1 MATGFITKR
10 AVDACEPQARQ
21 FILWDGGDRAVKGF
35 GLLVLPSGVKSYI
48 FQYRLGGRAGK
59 TRRYTLGRHGS
70 PWTPDSARETAK
82 ALAEQVRQ
90 GTDPYA
96 AKQAQIAAQ
105 VRVAEAE
112 RDHERRTRELAF
124 DSYAARFVEHGIRPG
139 ARERTRSDYA
149 GILRTHVV
157 PLLGSTPLPDISR
170 ADIVRIIDRIPAK
183 QPAVRRI
190 AFAVLRKLLNWAVSR
205 GDIAKSPM
213 DGMATP
219 AAPQSR
225 DRVLSDAEL
234 AIVLEAAG
242 RMSAPFGPLYRLL
255 FATGQRREE
264 VAGLDWVELDRE
276 SATWTLPRERSKNGE
291 ANIVPLN
298 RHAMTVLDGLAG
310 MDNDG
315 PVQWP
320 RRGLVLSS
328 NGATGV
334 SGFSRAKS
342 RLDALTA
349 QVAAER
355 AAEAGRDVD
364 AFAVAP
370 WRLHDARRTL
380 ATALQRLGVR
390 FEVTEAVLNHVA
402 GASRSGVA
410 GVYQRHGWGPEKR
423 AALDAWADFCDRI
436 PLDSS
441 VTTNVVPFRDRPPTG
456 VSHRV

>member
-10 AVDACEPQARQ
+10 TVDACEPQDRQ

-48 FQYRLGGRAGK
+48 YQYRLGGRAGK

-70 PWTPDSARETAK
+70 PWTPDSAREAAK
-82 ALAEQVRQ
+82 ALAGQVRE

-96 AKQAQIAAQ
+96 AKQASIAAQ
-105 VRVAEAE
+105 DRAAEAKRE
-112 RDHERRTRELAF
+112 QDRRTRELAF
-124 DSYAARFVEHGIRPG
+124 DAYVTRFLEHGIRPG

-149 GILRTHVV
+149 GILRTHVAPV
-157 PLLGSTPLPDISR
+157 LKSKPLPDVTR
-170 ADIVRIIDRIPAK
+170 ADIVRIMDRIPAK

-190 AFAVLRKLLNWAVSR
+190 VFAVVRKLLNWAVSR

-213 DGMATP
+213 EGMATP
-219 AAPQSR
+219 AAAQSR

-242 RMSAPFGPLYRLL
+242 RMGAPFGSLYRLL

-264 VAGLDWVELDRE
+264 VAGLNWAELDRD
-276 SATWTLPRERSKNGE
+276 SAMWTLPRERSKNGE
-291 ANIVPLN
+291 ASIIPLN
-298 RHAMTVLDGLAG
+298 RHAMSVLDALAG
-310 MDNDG
+310 ITGDEG
-315 PVQWP
+315 AAWP
-320 RRGLVLSS
+320 GRGLLFTSTGTS
-328 NGATGV
+328 GV
-334 SGFSRAKS
+334 SGFSRAKA

-349 QVAAER
+349 QIAAER
-355 AAEAGRDVD
+355 AAEAGQGAD
-364 AFAVAP
+364 ALTVAP

-423 AALDAWADFCDRI
+423 AALDAWADHCDRLLS
-436 PLDSS
+436 PDVDAS
-441 VTTNVVPFRDRPPTG
+441 NVVPLRPAG
-456 VSHRV
+456 AA